1 MKYIILLFIYT
12 CSLFSIFIK
21 NFENSQ
27 NSNFDFDIQYNVD
40 IYFAQLE
47 YEGLFCLC
55 NTSCMKIAY
64 LHIRR

>member
-1 MKYIILLFIYT
+1 MKYIILLFIYI

-27 NSNFDFDIQYNVD
+27 NSNFDVDIEYNVD
-40 IYFAQLE
+40 IYLLNLNLMVYFV
-47 YEGLFCLC
+47 C

>member
-1 MKYIILLFIYT
+1 MKYIILLFIYI

-27 NSNFDFDIQYNVD
+27 NSNFDVDIEYNVD

-47 YEGLFCLC
+47 SEGLFCMHFC
-55 NTSCMKIAY
+55 A
-64 LHIRR
+64 